1 MHEATSSSL
10 LVLNPMETLVFP
22 TLPSPLGSQ
31 PGYLSTYLK
40 SPRGR
45 PADTS
50 TGNMSE
56 NQVPNPTCSRP
67 ASPAVSR
74 AALHVWPTP
83 DIAPTH
89 TIGFIYCLL
98 ALPQSTSKSQ
108 HISHQQIILFFLII
122 LFSICHCVDS
132 VFVSSSNSH
141 VEALTHNLTM
151 FAGGA
156 SGR

>member
-1 MHEATSSSL
+1 MCEATPSSL

-40 SPRGR
+40 SPRGH

-56 NQVPNPTCSRP
+56 NQVPNPTCARP

-74 AALHVWPTP
+74 AAVHVRPTP
-83 DIAPTH
+83 DLSPTH

-108 HISHQQIILFFLII
+108 HISHQQIILF
-122 LFSICHCVDS
+122 SICRCVDS